1 MLVKE
6 FPEALESIE
15 DIVITLGYPLS
26 LDQNSTAENIE
37 CFGDMTETKKNTK
50 TDQEIS
56 CLLAS
61 FHSTRKCYI
70 NSWGEKSP
78 INVTSCRPCELQQ

>member
-37 CFGDMTETKKNTK
+37 CFGDMTETKK
-50 TDQEIS
+50 
-56 CLLAS
+56 
-61 FHSTRKCYI
+61 Y
-70 NSWGEKSP
+70 
-78 INVTSCRPCELQQ
+78 